1 MASSTQS
8 GPTTNPPISAG
19 QETAKKM
26 SLSRKKVVV
35 MLAPGILLI
44 GIGIYGVQGGFITT
58 GQAKTT
64 DSTATAVDLSPPQ
77 AKPHGLKNDVKY
89 DNSFSTSDLRPSSIR
104 PQNDQ
109 QARTS
114 SQMLTGQSAKVGLS
128 SNEHL
133 TETDLANIAQAGGPA
148 VGGAVAAPSK
158 TSARRQYLNDN
169 ERARREQERVMRTM
183 YRAPKSREQLAED
196 RQSQDE
202 RTYNRQATERLLR
215 QIEGSNRSSAS
226 SSPDR
231 PDGNSLDSKPLYMDE
246 YQKLK
251 RANGGQL
258 PAQYAELF
266 KREIAADQNGHGVA
280 IQRNNQLG
288 RSQSNTII
296 LPDGY
301 DAPTQ
306 ANNRNAFYGTGGR
319 ALRATNMPNSNN
331 MSIPAVIHGDGDV
344 VTVSSGSTVKIRLL
358 EDTQLLLNGEIVL
371 LPANSLVSGIC
382 HIADER
388 IMVTVNA
395 LRQGN
400 YLYETDLVA
409 YDLDGRAGLRVPY
422 LNEKNRVAQALGQ
435 TAQSSAMS
443 PAYLIPQGGI
453 GQQVGAQVAVQ
464 AGTTLFQGAK
474 ALIQGKLTAPKASIK
489 PNHRIYL
496 KSGGRS
502 GAGKAL
508 ADF

>member
-1 MASSTQS
+1 MASLNST
-8 GPTTNPPISAG
+8 GPVTNPPISAG
-19 QETAKKM
+19 QQTAKNL
-26 SLSRKKVVV
+26 SLSRKKVIV
-35 MLAPGILLI
+35 MLAPGILLL

-58 GQAKTT
+58 GNTKTA
-64 DSTATAVDLSPPQ
+64 DSTATVVDLSPPS

-89 DNSFSTSDLRPSSIR
+89 DNTFSTGDLKPSANKPR
-104 PQNDQ
+104 TDQ
-109 QARTS
+109 QAQTS
-114 SQMLTGQSAKVGLS
+114 SQMLTGQSARIGLG
-128 SNEHL
+128 SNENL
-133 TETDLANIAQAGGPA
+133 TETDLASVAQTGGS
-148 VGGAVAAPSK
+148 VSSPSK
-158 TSARRQYLNDN
+158 TSVNRQYMTDN

-215 QIEGSNRSSAS
+215 QIEGTNRSAS
-226 SSPDR
+226 SGATEGST
-231 PDGNSLDSKPLYMDE
+231 GANAGGSPLYMAE
-246 YQKLK
+246 YRRLK
-251 RANGGQL
+251 QANGGQL
-258 PAQYAELF
+258 PAQYADLF
-266 KREIAADQNGHGVA
+266 KQEIAADLNGQSTAGQTA
-280 IQRNNQLG
+280 NSQLEKTQAG
-288 RSQSNTII
+288 TVI

-301 DAPTQ
+301 DAPNTT
-306 ANNRNAFYGTGGR
+306 NNRNAFYGTGGR

-331 MSIPAVIHGDGDV
+331 MSIPAVIHGDGGT
-344 VTVSSGSTVKIRLL
+344 VTISSGSTVKIRLL
-358 EDTQLLLNGEIVL
+358 EDTQLLLNGEIIT

-388 IMVTVNA
+388 IMITVNT

-409 YDLDGRAGLRVPY
+409 YDLDGRAGLRVPN

-474 ALIQGKLTAPKASIK
+474 ALIQGKLAASKASIK

>member
-1 MASSTQS
+1 MASSTPD
-8 GPTTNPPISAG
+8 GPVTNPPISAG
-19 QETAKKM
+19 QRTAKNL
-26 SLSRKKVVV
+26 SLNRKKVFVI
-35 MLAPGILLI
+35 LAPGVLLI

-58 GQAKTT
+58 GNAKTA
-64 DSTATAVDLSPPQ
+64 DSTATTVDLSPPL

-89 DNSFSTSDLRPSSIR
+89 DNTFSTGDLKPSAAKPLSE
-104 PQNDQ
+104 Q

-114 SQMLTGQSAKVGLS
+114 SQLLTGQPNRVGLG

-133 TETDLANIAQAGGPA
+133 TETDLARVAQTDGS
-148 VGGAVAAPSK
+148 AATPSK
-158 TSARRQYLNDN
+158 TSVNRQYTIDN

-183 YRAPKSREQLAED
+183 YRAPKSREQVAED
-196 RQSQDE
+196 RQSQEE

-215 QIEGSNRSSAS
+215 QIEGRNRTTAETGTTE
-226 SSPDR
+226 
-231 PDGNSLDSKPLYMDE
+231 PDGATNSDGGPLYIAE
-246 YQKLK
+246 YRKLK
-251 RANGGQL
+251 QAYGGQL

-266 KREIAADQNGHGVA
+266 KREIAADLNG
-280 IQRNNQLG
+280 QRTAGQTVDGQLG
-288 RSQSNTII
+288 KGGTVI

-301 DAPTQ
+301 DAPSSM
-306 ANNRNAFYGTGGR
+306 ASRNHFYGTGGR

-331 MSIPAVIHGDGDV
+331 MAIPAVIHGDGGTV
-344 VTVSSGSTVKIRLL
+344 MVSSGSTVKIRLL
-358 EDTQLLLNGEIVL
+358 EDTQLLLNGELVS

-382 HIADER
+382 HITDER
-388 IMVTVNA
+388 IMVTVNT

-409 YDLDGRAGLRVPY
+409 YDLDGRAGLRVPH

-443 PAYLIPQGGI
+443 PYYLMPQGGI
-453 GQQVGAQVAVQ
+453 GQQVGSQVAVQ
-464 AGTTLFQGAK
+464 AGTTLFQGAR

-489 PNHRIYL
+489 PNHQIFL

>member
-1 MASSTQS
+1 MASSTKS
-8 GPTTNPPISAG
+8 DSATNPPISAG

-35 MLAPGILLI
+35 MLMPGLLLI

-58 GQAKTT
+58 GQTKAT

-89 DNSFSTSDLRPSSIR
+89 ENSFSTGDLKPSSTK
-104 PQNDQ
+104 PLNDQ

-114 SQMLTGQSAKVGLS
+114 SQMLTGQSAKASLS

-133 TETDLANIAQAGGPA
+133 TETDLANVATAGRTGTT
-148 VGGAVAAPSK
+148 VSK
-158 TSARRQYLNDN
+158 GSVNRQYLSDN

-183 YRAPKSREQLAED
+183 YRAPKSRDQLAED

-202 RTYNRQATERLLR
+202 RAYNRQATERLLR
-215 QIEGSNRSSAS
+215 QIEGSNRSSTS
-226 SSPDR
+226 GSPER
-231 PDGNSLDSKPLYMDE
+231 SDGNGLDSKPLYMDE
-246 YQKLK
+246 YRKLK
-251 RANGGQL
+251 QANGGQL
-258 PAQYAELF
+258 PTQYAHLF
-266 KREIAADQNGHGVA
+266 KREMAADQDGQGTA
-280 IQRNNQLG
+280 GQRDNQLG
-288 RSQSNTII
+288 SRQSNTII

-306 ANNRNAFYGTGGR
+306 TNNRNAFYGTGGR

-344 VTVSSGSTVKIRLL
+344 VAVSSGSTIKIRLL

-371 LPANSLVSGIC
+371 LLANSLVSGIC

-388 IMVTVNA
+388 IMVTVNT

-409 YDLDGRAGLRVPY
+409 YDLDGRAGLRVPH
-422 LNEKNRVAQALGQ
+422 LTEKNRVAQALGQ

-443 PAYLIPQGGI
+443 PAYLIPPGGI

-474 ALIQGKLTAPKASIK
+474 ALIQGKLSAPKASIK

>member
-1 MASSTQS
+1 
-8 GPTTNPPISAG
+8 
-19 QETAKKM
+19 
-26 SLSRKKVVV
+26 
-35 MLAPGILLI
+35 MLAPGVLLL

-58 GQAKTT
+58 GKPAST
-64 DSTATAVDLSPPQ
+64 DSTTATAIDLSPPQ

-89 DNSFSTSDLRPSSIR
+89 DNSFSTSDLKPSATRPLT
-104 PQNDQ
+104 DK
-109 QARTS
+109 QAQASTE
-114 SQMLTGQSAKVGLS
+114 MLTGQPARIGLG

-133 TETDLANIAQAGGPA
+133 TEADLAHVNQAGGNSVA
-148 VGGAVAAPSK
+148 VLPKSTVN
-158 TSARRQYLNDN
+158 RQYLGEN

-183 YRAPKSREQLAED
+183 YRAPKSREQLLED
-196 RQSQDE
+196 RQAQEE

-215 QIEGSNRSSAS
+215 QIEGTNRTVATA
-226 SSPDR
+226 PTET
-231 PDGNSLDSKPLYMDE
+231 DGKPLYMAE
-246 YQKLK
+246 YRRLK
-251 RANGGQL
+251 QANGGQL
-258 PAQYAELF
+258 PAQYADLF
-266 KREIAADQNGHGVA
+266 RREIAAEQSGQTDPRSTSVA
-280 IQRNNQLG
+280 KT
-288 RSQSNTII
+288 NTVI

-301 DAPTQ
+301 DAPTT
-306 ANNRNAFYGTGGR
+306 ATNRNAFYGTGGR
-319 ALRATNMPNSNN
+319 AMRATNVPNSHNLA
-331 MSIPAVIHGDGDV
+331 IPAVIHGDADI

-358 EDTQLLLNGEIVL
+358 EATQLLLNGEIVT

-388 IMVTVNA
+388 IMVTVST

-409 YDLDGRAGLRVPY
+409 YDLDGRAGLRVPH

-443 PAYLIPQGGI
+443 PYYLIPQGGV

-464 AGTTLFQGAK
+464 AGTTLFQGAR
-474 ALIQGKLTAPKASIK
+474 ALIQGKLAAPKASIK
-489 PNHRIYL
+489 PNYRIYL

>member
-1 MASSTQS
+1 MASSTKS
-8 GPTTNPPISAG
+8 TVPRRDPVTNPPISAG
-19 QETAKKM
+19 QETARKM

-58 GQAKTT
+58 GQTRTT
-64 DSTATAVDLSPPQ
+64 DSTATVVDLSPPQ

-89 DNSFSTSDLRPSSIR
+89 DNSFSTGDLKPSSTK

-133 TETDLANIAQAGGPA
+133 TETDLANVATAGRAGTT
-148 VGGAVAAPSK
+148 VSK
-158 TSARRQYLNDN
+158 GSVNRQYLNDN
-169 ERARREQERVMRTM
+169 ERAQREQERVMRTM

-196 RQSQDE
+196 QQSQDE

-226 SSPDR
+226 SSSEHLNGNGL
-231 PDGNSLDSKPLYMDE
+231 DGKPLYMDE
-246 YQKLK
+246 YRKLK

-266 KREIAADQNGHGVA
+266 KREIAADQDGQGVA
-280 IQRNNQLG
+280 AQRDNQLG

-306 ANNRNAFYGTGGR
+306 NNRNAFYGTGGR

-344 VTVSSGSTVKIRLL
+344 VAVSSGSTVKIRLL
-358 EDTQLLLNGEIVL
+358 EDTQLLLNGEIVT

-388 IMVTVNA
+388 IMVTVNT

-400 YLYETDLVA
+400 YLYETDLTA
-409 YDLDGRAGLRVPY
+409 YDLDGRAGLRVPH

-435 TAQSSAMS
+435 TAQSAAMS

-464 AGTTLFQGAK
+464 AGTTLFQGAR
-474 ALIQGKLTAPKASIK
+474 ALIQGKLSAPKASIK